1 MTIKEFLESKIYD
14 RSICGND
21 LHIGRI
27 MPFGKYKGEHVLWV
41 IGAHPFYMKWVV
53 ENTQFK
59 LDETETWW
67 KEQVDIALLLEH
79 SDRIIYA
86 IGKQVIKHGE
96 LPETNPHY
104 IVE

>member
-1 MTIKEFLESKIYD
+1 
-14 RSICGND
+14 
-21 LHIGRI
+21 
-27 MPFGKYKGEHVLWV
+27 
-41 IGAHPFYMKWVV
+41 MKWIV